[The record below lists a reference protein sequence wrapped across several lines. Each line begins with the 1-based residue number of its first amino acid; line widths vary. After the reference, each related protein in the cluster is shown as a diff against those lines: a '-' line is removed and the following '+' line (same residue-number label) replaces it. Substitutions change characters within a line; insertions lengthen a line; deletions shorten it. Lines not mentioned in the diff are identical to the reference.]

1 MLGVVCADERSRLKS
16 FGIVIIMCLFTRS
29 REKVEKIKKVE
40 CDQTKYEGEKQTED

>member
-1 MLGVVCADERSRLKS
+1 MLGVVCADERSTSLKS

-40 CDQTKYEGEKQTED
+40 CDQTKYEGEK